1 MTENCC
7 SPQPLSS
14 PTLSPHLGERR
25 GGLEPLRPLSE
36 RRQRPRAVAAAPS
49 RTRPAKLC
57 RCPRPSNPATP
68 ASCHR
73 CCQGPLATDAEGRR
87 RMGGVPATARRHC
100 DCANW
105 CVTRHDAGTPS
116 KPHPR
121 ICGVPPLS
129 FSLLPSPRPSR
140 AGGGVWA
147 LRLRSGAGL
156 KKITRFSCEGNVS
169 ERLPE
174 AGRQGRTEK
183 NRTQTKRRIR
193 LML

>member
-14 PTLSPHLGERR
+14 PTPSPHLGERR

-73 CCQGPLATDAEGRR
+73 CCQGLLATDTEGRR

-105 CVTRHDAGTPS
+105 WRHTSRRRRAIQAPPKNLRRPTPF
-116 KPHPR
+116 
-121 ICGVPPLS
+121 L
-129 FSLLPSPRPSR
+129 FSPSLP
-140 AGGGVWA
+140 
-147 LRLRSGAGL
+147 
-156 KKITRFSCEGNVS
+156 
-169 ERLPE
+169 
-174 AGRQGRTEK
+174 
-183 NRTQTKRRIR
+183 QTFPG
-193 LML
+193 